1 MSHSHSHNH
10 HHADSSSK
18 NLKIAFFINLSFTL
32 LEIVG
37 GLYVNSVAILSDAL
51 HDLGDTFSLGLSWF
65 LNEHSKKKPN
75 NKFTFGYSRFSLMG
89 ALINSIILIGGSIY
103 IIIEA
108 VQRLMNPEETN
119 AEGMF
124 FFAIVGIIVNGYAAF
139 KLSGGK
145 TLNERVVSLHL
156 IEDVLGWVA
165 VLIASVVMMFVDDV
179 SFLDP
184 LLSLGIT
191 LYILYNVVK
200 RLKETLVIMLQGT
213 PYDIDPEK
221 LKNEIL
227 QVENVQSLH
236 HVHIWSLEGE
246 NHVFAAHIKISN
258 TASFNGV
265 LNIKNAVKAVL
276 KKYPFSHYTIEVELE
291 NESCDLENK

>member
-1 MSHSHSHNH
+1 MSHSHSHD
-10 HHADSSSK
+10 HANKSGN
-18 NLKIAFFINLSFTL
+18 NLKVAFFLNLSFTV

-51 HDLGDTFSLGLSWF
+51 HDLGDSFSLGLSWY

-89 ALINSIILIGGSIY
+89 AFINSIILIGGSVY

-108 VQRLMNPEETN
+108 IKRLMSTEEPN

-124 FFAIVGIIVNGYAAF
+124 LFAIVGIAVNGYAAF
-139 KLSGGK
+139 RLSDGK

-165 VLIASVVMMFVDDV
+165 VLIASVVMMFVDAPY
-179 SFLDP
+179 LDP

-191 LYILYNVVK
+191 VYILYNVIK
-200 RLKETLVIMLQGT
+200 RMKETLVIMLQGT

-221 LKNEIL
+221 LKSEIL
-227 QVENVQSLH
+227 QVQNVLSLH

-246 NHVFAAHIKISN
+246 HHVFAAHVRVNN
-258 TASFNGV
+258 TTSFNQV
-265 LNIKNAVKAVL
+265 IQIKNAIKAIL
-276 KKYPFSHYTIEVELE
+276 KQYPFSHYTIEVELE
-291 NESCDLENK
+291 EEPCELENS

>member
-10 HHADSSSK
+10 HHADSSGK

-51 HDLGDTFSLGLSWF
+51 HDLGDTFSLGLSWY

-75 NKFTFGYSRFSLMG
+75 NKFTFGYNRFSLMG
-89 ALINSIILIGGSIY
+89 AFINSIILIGGSIY
-103 IIIEA
+103 IITEA
-108 VQRLMNPEETN
+108 IQRLMNPEDSD
-119 AEGMF
+119 AEGMLL
-124 FFAIVGIIVNGYAAF
+124 FAIIGIVVNGYAAF

-156 IEDVLGWVA
+156 LEDVLGWVA
-165 VLIASVVMMFVDDV
+165 VLIASIVMIFVDAPY
-179 SFLDP
+179 LDP

-191 LYILYNVVK
+191 LYILYNVIR
-200 RLKETLVIMLQGT
+200 RLRETLVIMLQGT

-227 QVENVQSLH
+227 QVQDVQSLH

-246 NHVFAAHIKISN
+246 NHVFAAHVRISN
-258 TASFNGV
+258 ATSFNEV
-265 LNIKNAVKAVL
+265 LRIKNAIKAIL
-276 KKYPFSHYTIEVELE
+276 KKYPFSHYTIEVELAKDPCE
-291 NESCDLENK
+291 LENK